1 MRQAIVTVIA
11 GAIMD
16 PNNPT
21 TTASVADPI
30 VLSGRRPLTCGLQ
43 CYWVVMGL
51 EFGCLLISIAF
62 VQ

>member
-1 MRQAIVTVIA
+1 
-11 GAIMD
+11 MD